1 MSSQV
6 DDYIEKQDL
15 PQKEILREV
24 RKIFRETIP
33 NCEEKMRWGAITYA
47 SGKFYLAA
55 MKNRVHAGFA
65 ISGLSDDEA
74 SLFEGKGK
82 TMKHIKI
89 PSKESIDK
97 TRLVRLIKMVD
108 EKAGCKH
115 C

>member
-15 PQKEILREV
+15 EKKEILREV

-33 NCEEKMRWGAITYA
+33 NCEEKMRWGAITFA
-47 SGKFYLAA
+47 SGKFYVAA
-55 MKNRVHAGFA
+55 MKDRVHVGFA
-65 ISGLSDDEA
+65 INGLSDDEA

-82 TMKHIKI
+82 TMRHIKI
-89 PSKESIDK
+89 PTLESIDK

-108 EKAGCKH
+108 RKAVCKP

>member
-15 PQKEILREV
+15 AKKEILREV
-24 RKIFRETIP
+24 RKIFREAIP
-33 NCEEKMRWGAITYA
+33 NCEEKMRWGAITFA
-47 SGKFYLAA
+47 SGKFYVAA
-55 MKNRVHAGFA
+55 MKNRVHIGFA
-65 ISGLSDDEA
+65 ISGLSDNEV

-82 TMKHIKI
+82 TMRHIKI
-89 PSKESIDK
+89 PVTESVDK

-108 EKAGCKH
+108 KKAVCKP